1 MIHTE
6 NVNEV
11 YNKKNIPLW
20 LLSAFKSGFINSV
33 GFLLTGKF
41 VSHVTGFGTQVGI
54 AVGHDEF
61 LFGAELFII
70 PLAFIMGGV
79 ATSFVLDKDY
89 KDGEIPPYWIVQGV
103 ITTLLLV
110 LVFLGAADFYSDK
123 VPFDTDE
130 NYTFVEFFVIGTLCF
145 VCGLKN
151 SLVTWA
157 SWGKIKVTHLTGL
170 STDIGLNLIRT
181 FYRKQSAPR
190 FKEQRLVN
198 ILRLSTFFCFSSG
211 AAVSALLFPSLGFQV
226 LFLPALISLL
236 MTIISIWDVQK
247 HSIKENSKVEFSQ
260 I

>member
-1 MIHTE
+1 
-6 NVNEV
+6 
-11 YNKKNIPLW
+11 
-20 LLSAFKSGFINSV
+20 
-33 GFLLTGKF
+33 
-41 VSHVTGFGTQVGI
+41 
-54 AVGHDEF
+54 
-61 LFGAELFII
+61 
-70 PLAFIMGGV
+70 
-79 ATSFVLDKDY
+79 
-89 KDGEIPPYWIVQGV
+89 
-103 ITTLLLV
+103 LLLV
-110 LVFLGAADFYSDK
+110 LVFLGAAEFYSDK